1 MYSVTKRFGRTETRI
16 KDFPKEADAMIFIKE
31 KLLED
36 IRFKIMASYC
46 LYEGAD
52 LLKEFTQQ
60 EVQSE
65 ETGDSSD
72 GGGASQQRG
81 TGQSFS
87 PTPFATA
94 PRIGPQ
100 SYVKDHKDD
109 EKKDEK

>member
-52 LLKEFTQQ
+52 LLREFTQQ
-60 EVQSE
+60 EVE
-65 ETGDSSD
+65 TGETGDSS
-72 GGGASQQRG
+72 GSGSQQRG
-81 TGQSFS
+81 TGQSFA
-87 PTPFATA
+87 PTPFATT

-100 SYVKDHKDD
+100 SFVRDNKEDD
-109 EKKDEK
+109 KKDEK